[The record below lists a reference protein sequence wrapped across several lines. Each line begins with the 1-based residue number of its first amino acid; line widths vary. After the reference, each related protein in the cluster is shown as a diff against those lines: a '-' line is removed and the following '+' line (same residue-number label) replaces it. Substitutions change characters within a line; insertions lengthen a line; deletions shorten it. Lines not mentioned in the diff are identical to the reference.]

1 MKVMN
6 VTNPNRG
13 ILARSPHL
21 STIHEK
27 VKMKTTPK
35 LGLMAWKIVS
45 VRLPRLSQIFVPCSC

>member
-1 MKVMN
+1 MN